1 MNKYEILG
9 VVGEGAYGVVLK
21 CRHKESGEMVAVKKF
36 KDSEENEDVKRT
48 TLRELKMLR
57 TLKQENIVELREA
70 FRRKGKLYLVFEY
83 VERNMLELLEEMP
96 NGVPLEKVRSYTYQL
111 CKAIQWC
118 HSQDIIHRDI
128 KPENLLISKQDTL
141 KLCDFGFARSIT
153 GGLVGVYTDYVATRW
168 YRSPELLL
176 GSAYGKSVDIWSIGC
191 IMGELCD
198 GQPLFPGESEIDQ
211 LYVIQKVMGQ
221 LPSEQMN
228 MFFHNPRF
236 SGLKFPSVTKPQ
248 TLQKRY
254 QGVLSSVYLDFMENT
269 LQLDPTDRFL
279 IEECI
284 NHPAFQTEQLL
295 NRTQNIPI
303 KYARTGSSKKRKKE
317 YPDSNIDSENLKNLH
332 KSRPD
337 TAVSEETK
345 PSYSAP
351 QVQRV
356 MVAVGTQEEKMDTSE
371 DSYIQMPATSKYI
384 KQAKNLSKSNA
395 DRLSKSNTDKVA
407 SQLETNKQPVP
418 QHVQREATRVEK
430 YDSRSR
436 TPKPALERGDTKGQ
450 SQDSGGQFDREKTLV
465 LDNGYKIR
473 MTTDKSPSVEESVTK
488 GGRHNSTTSE
498 RTVETNNR
506 SVSRTSQDSR
516 HHSTFA
522 DFRNANVLESGLQ
535 SASTLTTAHSQTS
548 SSNIDS
554 ASPRTEDLDSP
565 GLHSE
570 SKYLKR
576 KDNAKVVPD
585 LSGESKAVKQSYSKE
600 SLSDS
605 PTATPREPKGSNSQ
619 YKSSTYTVNLQAPN
633 HSHSQESSENS
644 KGQFGSP
651 QVERKKF
658 LDKAMQ
664 EELKRIKS
672 STLGRKKSQ
681 DKIHQGSFI
690 QTITDKLSDA
700 KLQTADSKYRES
712 SFVNYNGTNKTVNKR
727 NRNQYY
733 EDEKTLINILS
744 TGSPRPSKTR
754 QCAQTPQPNI
764 VFPSLRYMHADD
776 SEEGQSDV
784 EQNGSMTARERA
796 GSYSPTPGSLML
808 SVVDLNFHREPSSYT
823 HTPAVQTRTHSKYIS
838 MQTYQNNADA
848 GQSPGYSSHQRGG
861 PGGGG
866 YQQDNWR
873 AADSNQDWQAQA
885 TRKKK
890 KKKFLQILANENAGR
905 MTPTT
910 RLHLNQSRASHLDFD
925 DDVED
930 GQISARE
937 PLQNWEYSTKDGLYS
952 SRHQYA
958 KAAASLRKQ
967 TRTPVDKGTRL
978 QPLQKPPP
986 HLGTLAPGTST
997 ATTMDP
1003 SWQGHH
1009 SHGKSDSDTR
1019 LVNNAGT
1026 DLRTGWMS
1034 RPQSVLGDDSSD
1046 IFHYTPREPTELKS
1060 LKGGKQGRH
1069 HMDLRGTRD

>member
-21 CRHKESGEMVAVKKF
+21 CRHKESGETVAVKKF
-36 KDSEENEDVKRT
+36 KDSEGNKTDVDFDDVYFENEDVKRT

-248 TLQKRY
+248 MLQKRY

-284 NHPAFQTEQLL
+284 NHQAFQTEQLL
-295 NRTQNIPI
+295 NRTHNIPI

-317 YPDSNIDSENLKNLH
+317 FPDSNIDSENLKNLH
-332 KSRPD
+332 KSRPG
-337 TAVSEETK
+337 TGVSEEAK
-345 PSYSAP
+345 PSQGMP

-356 MVAVGTQEEKMDTSE
+356 MVAMGTQEEKMDTSE
-371 DSYIQMPATSKYI
+371 DNYIQMPVTSKYL

-395 DRLSKSNTDKVA
+395 DKLA
-407 SQLETNKQPVP
+407 SQQETNKQPAP
-418 QHVQREATRVEK
+418 QPVQREATRTEK

-436 TPKPALERGDTKGQ
+436 TPKPALDRGDAKGQ
-450 SQDSGGQFDREKTLV
+450 DSVGQFDREKTLV

-473 MTTDKSPSVEESVTK
+473 MTTDKSPGQEESMVR
-488 GGRHNSTTSE
+488 GARHNSTTSE
-498 RTVETNNR
+498 RTVDTNNR

-535 SASTLTTAHSQTS
+535 SESTLTTAHSQTS

-554 ASPRTEDLDSP
+554 TSPRTEDLDSP

-585 LSGESKAVKQSYSKE
+585 LSGEGKVVKQSYSKE

-605 PTATPREPKGSNSQ
+605 PTATPRETKGSNPQ
-619 YKSSTYTVNLQAPN
+619 YKSSTYTVNLQAP
-633 HSHSQESSENS
+633 HHAHSQESSENS
-644 KGQFGSP
+644 KSQFGSP

-712 SFVNYNGTNKTVNKR
+712 SFVNYNGTNKAVNKR

-733 EDEKTLINILS
+733 D
-744 TGSPRPSKTR
+744 
-754 QCAQTPQPNI
+754 
-764 VFPSLRYMHADD
+764 
-776 SEEGQSDV
+776 
-784 EQNGSMTARERA
+784 GSMTARERA
-796 GSYSPTPGSLML
+796 GSYSPTPGSVML

-823 HTPAVQTRTHSKYIS
+823 HAPAVQTRTHSKYIS
-838 MQTYQNNADA
+838 MQTYQNNADVI
-848 GQSPGYSSHQRGG
+848 QSPGYSSHQRGG
-861 PGGGG
+861 PGGGAG
-866 YQQDNWR
+866 YSQQDNWR
-873 AADSNQDWQAQA
+873 TADSNQDWQAQA

-910 RLHLNQSRASHLDFD
+910 GLHLNQSRASHLDYD
-925 DDVED
+925 ED
-930 GQISARE
+930 ADEGQISARE
-937 PLQNWEYSTKDGLYS
+937 PLQNWEYSAKVGLYS

-986 HLGTLAPGTST
+986 HLGSMAPGSST
-997 ATTMDP
+997 GGTMDP
-1003 SWQGHH
+1003 IWHGHH

-1019 LVNNAGT
+1019 LVNTAGT

-1069 HMDLRGTRD
+1069 HIDLRGTRD

>member
-96 NGVPLEKVRSYTYQL
+96 NGVPLEKVRSYTFQL

-176 GSAYGKSVDIWSIGC
+176 GSAYGKSVDVWSIGC

-284 NHPAFQTEQLL
+284 NHQVFQTEQLL
-295 NRTQNIPI
+295 NRTHNIPI

-317 YPDSNIDSENLKNLH
+317 FPDSNIDSENLKNLH

-337 TAVSEETK
+337 TGVSEEAK
-345 PSYSAP
+345 PSQGPP

-356 MVAVGTQEEKMDTSE
+356 MAAQEEKMDTSE
-371 DSYIQMPATSKYI
+371 DSYIQMPVTSKYI

-395 DRLSKSNTDKVA
+395 DKLA
-407 SQLETNKQPVP
+407 SQQETNKQPVT
-418 QHVQREATRVEK
+418 QSVQREATRVEK

-436 TPKPALERGDTKGQ
+436 TPKPVLERGDTKGQ
-450 SQDSGGQFDREKTLV
+450 SIDSGGQFDREKTLV
-465 LDNGYKIR
+465 LDNGYKMR
-473 MTTDKSPSVEESVTK
+473 MTDKSGGIEEGMAR

-498 RTVETNNR
+498 RTVDTNNR
-506 SVSRTSQDSR
+506 SVSRTSQESR

-585 LSGESKAVKQSYSKE
+585 LSGEAKPVKQSYSKE

-605 PTATPREPKGSNSQ
+605 PTATPREMKGGNSQ
-619 YKSSTYTVNLQAPN
+619 YKSSSTYTVNLQAPN
-633 HSHSQESSENS
+633 HAHSQESSENS

-712 SFVNYNGTNKTVNKR
+712 SFVNYNGTNKAVNKR

-733 EDEKTLINILS
+733 D
-744 TGSPRPSKTR
+744 GS
-754 QCAQTPQPNI
+754 
-764 VFPSLRYMHADD
+764 V
-776 SEEGQSDV
+776 
-784 EQNGSMTARERA
+784 TARERL

-808 SVVDLNFHREPSSYT
+808 SVVDLNFHREPSSFT

-838 MQTYQNNADA
+838 MQTYQNNADVS
-848 GQSPGYSSHQRGG
+848 QSPGYSHQRGG

-866 YQQDNWR
+866 YAQQDNWR
-873 AADSNQDWQAQA
+873 VADSNQEWQTQA

-910 RLHLNQSRASHLDFD
+910 RLHLNQSRASHLDYD
-925 DDVED
+925 DDVEE
-930 GQISARE
+930 GQTSARE
-937 PLQNWEYSTKDGLYS
+937 PLQNWEYSAKDGLYS

-986 HLGTLAPGTST
+986 HLGSLAPGNS
-997 ATTMDP
+997 AGGAMDP
-1003 SWQGHH
+1003 MWHGHH

-1019 LVNNAGT
+1019 LVNNTGT

-1046 IFHYTPREPTELKS
+1046 IYHYTPREPTELKS

>member
-254 QGVLSSVYLDFMENT
+254 QGVLSSVYQDFMENT

-733 EDEKTLINILS
+733 
-744 TGSPRPSKTR
+744 
-754 QCAQTPQPNI
+754 
-764 VFPSLRYMHADD
+764 
-776 SEEGQSDV
+776 
-784 EQNGSMTARERA
+784 
-796 GSYSPTPGSLML
+796 
-808 SVVDLNFHREPSSYT
+808 DLNFHREPSSYT

>member
-21 CRHKESGEMVAVKKF
+21 CRHKESGETVAVKKF

-295 NRTQNIPI
+295 NRTHNIPI

-317 YPDSNIDSENLKNLH
+317 FPDSNIDSENLKNLH

-345 PSYSAP
+345 PSQGAP

-356 MVAVGTQEEKMDTSE
+356 MVAQEEKMDTSE
-371 DSYIQMPATSKYI
+371 DSYIQMPVTSKYI

-395 DRLSKSNTDKVA
+395 DKLSKSNTDNMA
-407 SQLETNKQPVP
+407 SQQETNKQPAP
-418 QHVQREATRVEK
+418 QPVQREATRADK

-436 TPKPALERGDTKGQ
+436 TPKPALERGDMKGQ
-450 SQDSGGQFDREKTLV
+450 SQDSGSQFDREKTLV

-473 MTTDKSPSVEESVTK
+473 MTTDKSPGVEESVTK

-498 RTVETNNR
+498 RTVDTNNR
-506 SVSRTSQDSR
+506 SVSRTSQESR

-522 DFRNANVLESGLQ
+522 DFRNANVLEGGLQ

-585 LSGESKAVKQSYSKE
+585 LSGETKVVKQSYSKE

-605 PTATPREPKGSNSQ
+605 PTITPRETKGGNSQ

-633 HSHSQESSENS
+633 HSQESSENS

-712 SFVNYNGTNKTVNKR
+712 SFVNYNGTNKAVNKR

-733 EDEKTLINILS
+733 D
-744 TGSPRPSKTR
+744 
-754 QCAQTPQPNI
+754 
-764 VFPSLRYMHADD
+764 
-776 SEEGQSDV
+776 
-784 EQNGSMTARERA
+784 GSMTARERA
-796 GSYSPTPGSLML
+796 GSYSPTP
-808 SVVDLNFHREPSSYT
+808 DLNFHREPSSYA

-838 MQTYQNNADA
+838 MQTYQNNADP

-861 PGGGG
+861 PGGGA

-873 AADSNQDWQAQA
+873 ATDSNQDWQTQA

-910 RLHLNQSRASHLDFD
+910 RLHLNQSRASHLDYD
-925 DDVED
+925 EDVDE

-937 PLQNWEYSTKDGLYS
+937 PLQNWEYSAKDGLYS

-986 HLGTLAPGTST
+986 HLGSLAPGSS
-997 ATTMDP
+997 AGGGTMDP
-1003 SWQGHH
+1003 VWHGHH

-1046 IFHYTPREPTELKS
+1046 IYHYTPREPTELKS